1 MTRGPRGAPGTATH
15 SKRSAPA
22 ARRDSSDETKRAN
35 TVNRIGAFKAARKRM
50 PKICALLLV
59 CLALPAHLAAQTV
72 ADREAVA
79 RVMDRLIPSD
89 RERPGSELAS
99 YPETWSLVIARF
111 AKGDSREVGF
121 PAEATERYRVI
132 GATGSPGTDIDICI
146 YGPGGNPV
154 DCDTLDDSLPIVSF
168 TAKTA
173 GTYRAVLTAV
183 SVEGGGTSFAGMVV
197 LRRLEQAAERGG
209 AGK

>member
-1 MTRGPRGAPGTATH
+1 M
-15 SKRSAPA
+15 
-22 ARRDSSDETKRAN
+22 
-35 TVNRIGAFKAARKRM
+35 NRIGAFKAARKRT
-50 PKICALLLV
+50 PRICALLLV
-59 CLALPAHLAAQTV
+59 CLALPTHLAAQTE
-72 ADREAVA
+72 ADRESVN
-79 RVMDRLIPSD
+79 RVVESLLRGAGEYTEIPHI
-89 RERPGSELAS
+89 PG
-99 YPETWSLVIARF
+99 TWSVMIARF
-111 AKGDSREVGF
+111 AKGDSREVAF

-197 LRRLEQAAERGG
+197 LRRLEQGAERGG